1 MNKTRF
7 RHGFLYAVPVLVYA
21 VLIFIVSS
29 ITKFP
34 DSTPSF
40 FGFDKLAH
48 FCEYYLFGFLSC
60 RWVSAMETP
69 FLKGRAVWIT
79 IILGTLY
86 GLGDE
91 WHQSFVPGREASLW
105 DALFD
110 SLGVLTAAGTY
121 RMLTERIRSLNR
133 SLNGPE
139 REVIHE
145 EKTGNHH

>member
-7 RHGFLYAVPVLVYA
+7 RHRFLYAGPVLVYA

-69 FLKGRAVWIT
+69 FLKSRAIWMT
-79 IILGTLY
+79 IILGTR
-86 GLGDE
+86 
-91 WHQSFVPGREASLW
+91 P
-105 DALFD
+105 LFR
-110 SLGVLTAAGTY
+110 GVKRLSGTPF
-121 RMLTERIRSLNR
+121 LI
-133 SLNGPE
+133 
-139 REVIHE
+139 VWAF
-145 EKTGNHH
+145 

>member
-1 MNKTRF
+1 MNNTHF
-7 RHGFLYAVPVLVYA
+7 RHGVLYAGPVLAYA

-29 ITKFP
+29 ITTFP

-40 FGFDKLAH
+40 FGFDKLVH
-48 FCEYYLFGFLSC
+48 FCEYYLFGFLGY

-69 FLKGRAVWIT
+69 FLKSRAIWIT

-86 GLGDE
+86 GLSDE
-91 WHQSFVPGREASLW
+91 WHQAFVPGREASLW

-121 RMLTERIRSLNR
+121 RMLTKGIRSYKR
-133 SLNGPE
+133 SL
-139 REVIHE
+139 
-145 EKTGNHH
+145 

>member
-1 MNKTRF
+1 M
-7 RHGFLYAVPVLVYA
+7 
-21 VLIFIVSS
+21 
-29 ITKFP
+29 
-34 DSTPSF
+34 
-40 FGFDKLAH
+40 KLKK
-48 FCEYYLFGFLSC
+48 E
-60 RWVSAMETP
+60 
-69 FLKGRAVWIT
+69 LKSRAIWIT

-91 WHQSFVPGREASLW
+91 WHQAFVPGREASLW

-133 SLNGPE
+133 SFNGPE